1 MKSNVYDLLINQGF
15 VLFPDDNDNL
25 ISADRAFFAQ
35 RVIQWIRSKAS
46 DPKFDLQPYLVS
58 LTYYK
63 LGMADLK
70 FDEDELLYR
79 YRGMSLGGVEGEFSE
94 DNPEVVGEFHRPDQI
109 QNGDGSITGS
119 PYFSEPTKGDE

>member
-1 MKSNVYDLLINQGF
+1 MKSSVYDLLISQGF

-79 YRGMSLGGVEGEFSE
+79 YRGVNLEGADGEFSQ
-94 DNPEVVGEFHRPDQI
+94 DTGGTLGPYHRPDQPPPKTEHSS
-109 QNGDGSITGS
+109 DGPES
-119 PYFSEPTKGDE
+119 P

>member
-1 MKSNVYDLLINQGF
+1 MKGTVYDLLINQGF
-15 VLFPDDNDNL
+15 VLFPSGDDNL
-25 ISADRAFFAQ
+25 ISAERAFFAQ
-35 RVIQWIRSKAS
+35 RVIQWIRSRAS

-79 YRGMSLGGVEGEFSE
+79 YRGVSLEGVDGEFSQ
-94 DNPEVVGEFHRPDQI
+94 DINRTLGSYHRPDQPPPKTE
-109 QNGDGSITGS
+109 QSSDGPES
-119 PYFSEPTKGDE
+119 P